1 MKRLSKGRA
10 KKKLLT
16 GGPWHGGH
24 AMLRGETMVFRV
36 GNFKG
41 RYLSEGRWVNVL

>member
-10 KKKLLT
+10 KETPLI
-16 GGPWHGGH
+16 GGPWDGSC

-36 GNFKG
+36 GEFKG
-41 RYLSEGRWVNVL
+41 RYLFDGRWEHVF